1 MLGRF
6 RRSAESKILRLEHQ
20 RVPESVLAAGSEER
34 SAGDIVEAV
43 ENEEAILGI
52 ALGFESAATP
62 NVDGSD
68 AAFQERGAYHQETM
82 ALQGIF
88 FGAHESGDARPR
100 EGEGSLDAFD
110 KIRGAAAR
118 DVVDEAVFTVD
129 ARVKR
134 PAAQTFT
141 GKFVA
146 NSGRRQ
152 AALERLAIELRKTKT
167 GGAAA
172 YITKNSDAVSGQDGK
187 KIG

>member
-68 AAFQERGAYHQETM
+68 AAFQERRADHQETM

-88 FGAHESGDARPR
+88 FGAHESGDAGAGPD
-100 EGEGSLDAFD
+100 ESALKACD
-110 KIRGAAAR
+110 KIRRAAAGGVI
-118 DVVDEAVFTVD
+118 DKPVFAVD
-129 ARVKR
+129 AGIGR
-134 PAAQTFT
+134 PAA
-141 GKFVA
+141 
-146 NSGRRQ
+146 
-152 AALERLAIELRKTKT
+152 
-167 GGAAA
+167 
-172 YITKNSDAVSGQDGK
+172 
-187 KIG
+187 

>member
-68 AAFQERGAYHQETM
+68 AALKAC
-82 ALQGIF
+82 
-88 FGAHESGDARPR
+88 
-100 EGEGSLDAFD
+100 D
-110 KIRGAAAR
+110 KIRRAAAGGVI
-118 DVVDEAVFTVD
+118 DKPVFAVD
-129 ARVKR
+129 AGIGR
-134 PAAQTFT
+134 PAA
-141 GKFVA
+141 
-146 NSGRRQ
+146 
-152 AALERLAIELRKTKT
+152 
-167 GGAAA
+167 
-172 YITKNSDAVSGQDGK
+172 
-187 KIG
+187 